1 MQTISAYRGYDIAH
15 SGGRY
20 SATDTETGAVLVSR
34 SMKRLT
40 GGIDAIWSSLEAPI
54 KSKGWIDKFVHAA
67 PGVEIRVPIEL
78 NVLQRAGAIGLMVMA
93 LFGAFSLPSLL
104 DIDRDGKITA
114 VDFHHMIN
122 LAVSGSTTVS
132 RTVLMDGRLS
142 KLTVMA
148 TNNPAIDYEVASA
161 SLEFLS
167 PSAP

>member
-104 DIDRDGKITA
+104 DIDRDGKIRNIYGLGLI
-114 VDFHHMIN
+114 DPR
-122 LAVSGSTTVS
+122 L
-132 RTVLMDGRLS
+132 LMTDVETLLMTEGTR
-142 KLTVMA
+142 
-148 TNNPAIDYEVASA
+148 
-161 SLEFLS
+161 
-167 PSAP
+167 